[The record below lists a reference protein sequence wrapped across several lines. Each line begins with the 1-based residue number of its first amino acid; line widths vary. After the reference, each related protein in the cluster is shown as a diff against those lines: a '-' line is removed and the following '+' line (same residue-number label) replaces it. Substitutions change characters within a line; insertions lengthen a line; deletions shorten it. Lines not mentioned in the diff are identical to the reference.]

1 MSDDDNEMDNEMDKA
16 RKQAAELGLSG
27 QFDELEDSEK
37 VANELFWQL
46 TEYDLPP
53 KIELYAA
60 MNLVARMLNVVPD
73 EEKQALCD
81 EARADMDE
89 IITATLTPHSLF
101 EARARR
107 GRFKIV
113 RDEDAG

>member
-1 MSDDDNEMDNEMDKA
+1 MNDDNEMDKA
-16 RKQAAELGLSG
+16 KELAGELGLPG
-27 QFDELEDSEK
+27 QFDELEESEK

-46 TEYDLPP
+46 VEYDLPP

-60 MNLVARMLNVVPD
+60 MNLVARASNVVPD

-81 EARADMDE
+81 EARADLDE
-89 IITATLTPHSLF
+89 IITATLTPDSVF

-113 RDEDAG
+113 RDEDAS